1 MTESRISI
9 NGRILPSDGASAT
22 RNWKRSEVVDLRP
35 YLQPGENIILVHARN
50 PTGVAALQ
58 FESSLDGVELHSGA
72 SWEVAKGGWARW
84 VSAAVAGHP
93 AKSASKAMV
102 VLLVIYGLY
111 LLAAVTPTWVKDRFG
126 LATLFTGRGATTGI
140 EAVPKKLL
148 LGAIFGGL
156 SGLAL
161 WNAFSYPPFRGFD
174 ARGHI
179 EYVLHAASHW
189 RVPLAAEGW
198 SMYHPPVFYMLAA
211 AVYASLSESIG
222 AARIIA
228 LKGVQFISG
237 ASGVGSVLCAYLSLK
252 KLYPDDKAM
261 QLLGVSVAAF
271 LPMNLYM
278 MGMITN
284 ETLAAFTIS
293 LALYLLLRVGFEQ
306 ELTGRE
312 ACLLGIVNGLALL
325 TKFTALFIVITTGTI
340 LMMRIFEHP
349 ALRKRWLAHLMLF
362 IVCTLS
368 VCGWFYFRNIVVFGK
383 PFVGNWDEISSYQ
396 FFQKPGYRTLG
407 FYSRFGSSLYGEDD
421 KDLLEISF
429 LDGEY
434 GTLWGDAHHRFVRT
448 AGQQRLSRGILL
460 LAVLPTIALLLGFCR
475 SVRDALD
482 PPYPNASLVLI
493 LLTGL
498 TLTGAFYYTLKIPFY
513 SSIKAFYS
521 LSLITPFAVF
531 AARGLRAM
539 AHNLGRFQPL
549 LYAHLGILYALIA
562 ATFWYRE

>member
-1 MTESRISI
+1 
-9 NGRILPSDGASAT
+9 
-22 RNWKRSEVVDLRP
+22 
-35 YLQPGENIILVHARN
+35 
-50 PTGVAALQ
+50 
-58 FESSLDGVELHSGA
+58 
-72 SWEVAKGGWARW
+72 
-84 VSAAVAGHP
+84 
-93 AKSASKAMV
+93 
-102 VLLVIYGLY
+102 
-111 LLAAVTPTWVKDRFG
+111 
-126 LATLFTGRGATTGI
+126 
-140 EAVPKKLL
+140 
-148 LGAIFGGL
+148 
-156 SGLAL
+156 
-161 WNAFSYPPFRGFD
+161 
-174 ARGHI
+174 
-179 EYVLHAASHW
+179 
-189 RVPLAAEGW
+189 
-198 SMYHPPVFYMLAA
+198 MYHPPVFYMLAA

-460 LAVLPTIALLLGFCR
+460 LAVLPTIALLLGFCQ

-482 PPYPNASLVLI
+482 PPYPNPSLALVL
-493 LLTGL
+493 LTAL
-498 TLTGAFYYTLKIPFY
+498 TLTAALYYTLQQPFY
-513 SSIKAFYS
+513 SSIKAFFF

-531 AARGLRAM
+531 AARGLRTM